1 MTFMFMTLIIVYI
14 VYDERFL
21 SKYKTLR
28 YVEIRYLKIRSV
40 LDYITGLMLLCF
52 KVFLWVQNIFQ
63 WGIFSYNDTAQTSG
77 KMLGRQEL
85 FQKCNLR
92 TSRE

>member
-1 MTFMFMTLIIVYI
+1 MTLIIVYI

-52 KVFLWVQNIFQ
+52 KVFLWVKNIF
-63 WGIFSYNDTAQTSG
+63 
-77 KMLGRQEL
+77 
-85 FQKCNLR
+85 
-92 TSRE
+92 

>member
-1 MTFMFMTLIIVYI
+1 MTFIIVHV

-21 SKYKTLR
+21 NKYETLR
-28 YVEIRYLKIRSV
+28 YVEIRYLKIRSN
-40 LDYITGLMLLCF
+40 LNYITGLTLLCF
-52 KVFLWVQNIFQ
+52 KVFLWVKNIFQ
-63 WGIFSYNDTAQTSG
+63 LGIFSYNDTAQTSG